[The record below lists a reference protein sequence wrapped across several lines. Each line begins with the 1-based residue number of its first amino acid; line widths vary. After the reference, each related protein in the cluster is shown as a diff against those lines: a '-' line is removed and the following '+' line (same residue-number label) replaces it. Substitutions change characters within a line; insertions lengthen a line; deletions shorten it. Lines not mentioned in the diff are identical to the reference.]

1 MTPTPEL
8 LAVRQ
13 IHAVCLG
20 HVEALTDALQD
31 MKTRALNPEE
41 YGNLNKADRRLV
53 DQFAYRYTRL
63 QDDLGARLMPAVLN
77 ALGEDVRSMSAV
89 DRFGRLEQLG
99 WLPSADQWLALRQVR
114 NQFAHEYP
122 DSSVERFE
130 RLQMATEAARQLL
143 SIVELFNQKIQAI

>member
-8 LAVRQ
+8 LAMQQ

-31 MKTRALNPEE
+31 MQTRALNPEE
-41 YGNLNKADRRLV
+41 YANLSKADRRLV

-63 QDDLGARLMPAVLN
+63 QDDLGARLIPAVLN